1 MITPE
6 VHRDLTRKNFV
17 IALNMAVTEARL
29 QQGMTLA
36 DIAAR
41 IDWSAGKLDEAL
53 TYPSNLNMEQISLI
67 CIALQQEVKF
77 TMDDMPEQEASF
89 EASRLQEAG

>member
-1 MITPE
+1 MITPVE
-6 VHRDLTRKNFV
+6 HCDLTRKNFV

-29 QQGMTLA
+29 QQGLTLA
-36 DIAAR
+36 DIAAT
-41 IDWSAGKLDEAL
+41 IDWSAQKLDEAL

-77 TMDDMPEQEASF
+77 TMDDASEQEVAA
-89 EASRLQEAG
+89 E